1 MIDRVDRSRALSAPV
16 ALGFAVAIVLGGCA
30 SSGGAG
36 GSSSAAATGAASS
49 GTGAPADAS
58 TKAAVTTA
66 YETFFD
72 SRTTVARSQAVLQH
86 GASFAKALA
95 DEAKSSYADKS
106 SASVS
111 SVTLTAAD
119 VADVK
124 FTIKNNGSALL
135 TDTPGKA
142 VRENGA
148 WKVAAATFCG
158 LLELEGNAPDAC
170 KDPKITALPN

>member
-1 MIDRVDRSRALSAPV
+1 MIDRVRRSRSLSAPV
-16 ALGFAVAIVLGGCA
+16 TLGLAVAIVLGGCA

-36 GSSSAAATGAASS
+36 GAPAVTATGAASS
-49 GTGAPADAS
+49 GAGAPADAS
-58 TKAAVTTA
+58 TKEAVTTA

-72 SRTTVARSQAVLQH
+72 SSTTVARSQAVLQH
-86 GASFAKALA
+86 GASFTKALA
-95 DEAKSSYADKS
+95 DEARSSYAEKS

-111 SVTLTAAD
+111 SVTLTGTD

-124 FTIKNNGSALL
+124 FTIKNNGSPLL
-135 TDTPGKA
+135 ADTPGKA
-142 VRENGA
+142 VRENGT